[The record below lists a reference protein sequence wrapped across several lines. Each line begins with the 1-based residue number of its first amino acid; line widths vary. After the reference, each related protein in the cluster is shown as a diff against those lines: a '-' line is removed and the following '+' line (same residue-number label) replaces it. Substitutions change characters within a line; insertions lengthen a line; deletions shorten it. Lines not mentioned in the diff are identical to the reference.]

1 MHNIYSKKLFF
12 DYHKRFKEFEGIH
25 EGIIGKANEMSNSM
39 CSIIDQDRRI
49 VSKLDY
55 ALCFFTMINNSLKLR
70 PYSYDFKVLM
80 VINAL
85 DPDLIHLE
93 ASRTIKDME
102 ERQRFVRDRVGFYE
116 PKLLEFERLYAKM
129 FIENKNIVLGYSLD
143 NLDDFISRFEKI
155 TTIPKVLVDIDRV
168 DKAID
173 YYISHSSNKETINN
187 FIYVLC
193 NQRELLGLRNSYECL
208 VAFIRMYDPNL
219 DYLRFFYDECT
230 LNRLQSRCVEE
241 FGHYSALLID
251 LEKMYHKAFVPDMV
265 VDDWDIKKSYN

>member
-1 MHNIYSKKLFF
+1 MQNVFSKKLFF
-12 DYHKRFKEFEGIH
+12 DYHKRFREFEGIT
-25 EGIIGKANEMSNSM
+25 EDVISVANEMSKNM
-39 CSIIDQDRRI
+39 CNIIDQDLRN

-80 VINAL
+80 VISAL
-85 DPDLIHLE
+85 DPNLIHLE
-93 ASRTIKDME
+93 ASRSIKDLDD
-102 ERQRFVRDRVGFYE
+102 RQRFIRNEVGFYE
-116 PKLLEFERLYAKM
+116 PKLLEFERSYAKL
-129 FIENKNIVLGYSLD
+129 FIESKNIVLGYSLD
-143 NLDDFISRFEKI
+143 ILDDFISRFEKI
-155 TTIPKVLVDIDRV
+155 TTIPKVLVDMDRV

-173 YYISHSSNKETINN
+173 YYISHSGSKESINN

-193 NQRELLGLRNSYECL
+193 NQRELLGLKNSYECL

-230 LNRLQSRCVEE
+230 ITRLQSKCIEE
-241 FGHYSALLID
+241 FGYYNALLIG